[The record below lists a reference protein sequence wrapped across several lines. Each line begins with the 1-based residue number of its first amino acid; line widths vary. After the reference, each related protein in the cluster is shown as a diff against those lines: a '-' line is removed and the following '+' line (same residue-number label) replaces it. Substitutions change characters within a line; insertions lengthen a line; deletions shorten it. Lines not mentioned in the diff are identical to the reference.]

1 MVELGQWIRGRVPFV
16 EALAAIFLAQ
26 VGYAH
31 EESFPGTF
39 AAAMDKCD
47 VPMMTDT
54 PATPDAHATFSA
66 TALTALDDVYRFARS
81 LTRDEADAEDVV
93 QETYLRAFR
102 SWHTFQ
108 TGTDVRR
115 WLFTIARNVFLRSR
129 EKGQREV
136 TLDDDG
142 AEAVDAAQ
150 AVESWVIR
158 GLNPILDRADL
169 GPSIREA
176 LSEIPAGYR
185 DAVVLVDLEDQ
196 SYEDASEVLGIP
208 IGTVRSRLFRGRKL
222 LQEKLAAH
230 AQDAGFLTTA
240 GLPGSPDAE

>member
-1 MVELGQWIRGRVPFV
+1 
-16 EALAAIFLAQ
+16 
-26 VGYAH
+26 
-31 EESFPGTF
+31 
-39 AAAMDKCD
+39 
-47 VPMMTDT
+47 MMTDT
-54 PATPDAHATFSA
+54 PPAPGAHAEFSA
-66 TALTALDDVYRFARS
+66 LALTALDDVYRFARS
-81 LTRDEADAEDVV
+81 LTRDEVDAEDVV

-108 TGTDVRR
+108 PGTDVRR

-142 AEAVDAAQ
+142 AEAVDAAH
-150 AVESWVIR
+150 ALDSWVVR

-169 GPSIREA
+169 GPAIEA
-176 LSEIPAGYR
+176 ALADIPEAYR

-196 SYEDASEVLGIP
+196 AYEDAAAVLGIP

-222 LQEKLAAH
+222 LQERLAAH
-230 AQDAGFLTTA
+230 AQDAGFTTA
-240 GLPGSPDAE
+240 AARPRSGDEE

>member
-1 MVELGQWIRGRVPFV
+1 
-16 EALAAIFLAQ
+16 
-26 VGYAH
+26 
-31 EESFPGTF
+31 
-39 AAAMDKCD
+39 
-47 VPMMTDT
+47 MMTDSP
-54 PATPDAHATFSA
+54 PASDAHADFSA
-66 TALTALDDVYRFARS
+66 LALTALDDVYRFARS

-142 AEAVDAAQ
+142 AEIADAAQ
-150 AVESWVIR
+150 AVEGWVLK

-169 GPSIREA
+169 GPAIREA
-176 LSEIPAGYR
+176 LAEIPAPYR

-196 SYEDASEVLGIP
+196 AYEDAASVLGVP
-208 IGTVRSRLFRGRKL
+208 VGTVRSRLFRGRKL
-222 LQEKLAAH
+222 LQEKLAVH
-230 AQDAGFLTTA
+230 AQDAGFETA
-240 GLPGSPDAE
+240 GRKPGSADDE